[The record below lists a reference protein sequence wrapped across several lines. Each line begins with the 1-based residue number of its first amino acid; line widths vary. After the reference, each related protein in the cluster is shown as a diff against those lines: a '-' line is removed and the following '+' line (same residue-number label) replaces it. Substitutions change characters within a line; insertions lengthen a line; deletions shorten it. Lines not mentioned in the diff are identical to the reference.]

1 MKKKVVEK
9 PDYNASFEDLEA
21 YNRHRRKEYKRMM
34 RNTKRELV
42 KLAKKW
48 YAWDEGFLFDMM
60 EIIFDGW
67 EKYYTLRVNVY
78 GIEKSDEAKL
88 VVDDP
93 ESHGFSDEERA
104 KEYSKTIENIPTREE
119 IAHTLLE
126 LLRKEEETFWD
137 WKIEGN
143 DVRAKAMKDFLDY
156 FAEYIHYMWD

>member
-9 PDYNASFEDLEA
+9 PEYDSSFESVKA
-21 YNRHRRKEYKRMM
+21 YNRYRRKEYKRMM

-78 GIEKSDEAKL
+78 GTEKSDEAKL
-88 VVDDP
+88 IERFP
-93 ESHGFSDEERA
+93 EEHGFEDIDDARETIDTL
-104 KEYSKTIENIPTREE
+104 KEIPTREE
-119 IAHTLLE
+119 IAHNLLE
-126 LLRKEEETFWD
+126 KMRKEEETFWD
-137 WKIEGN
+137 WKIGG
-143 DVRAKAMKDFLDY
+143 DAVRDDAMKDFLDY
-156 FAEYIHYMWD
+156 FAKYIHYMWD